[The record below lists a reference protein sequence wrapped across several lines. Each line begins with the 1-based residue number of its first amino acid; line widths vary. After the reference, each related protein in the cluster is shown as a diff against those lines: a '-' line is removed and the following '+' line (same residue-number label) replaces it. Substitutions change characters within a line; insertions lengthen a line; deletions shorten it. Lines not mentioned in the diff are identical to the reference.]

1 MLKLKQKL
9 TYFLVT
15 LITPGITFAQFVDK
29 PEVDPPTPIERSA
42 LTVSNIFDILIIL
55 CALAFIVSLLGFVI
69 GFLRLVTAGGSEV
82 TGEEARKMMV
92 LSGWLFGGAVFGF
105 LLVNI
110 IKYFIY

>member
-1 MLKLKQKL
+1 MFKLKQKL
-9 TYFLVT
+9 TYFLAT
-15 LITPGITFAQFVDK
+15 LITPGVTLAQFVES
-29 PEVDPPTPIERSA
+29 PEVEPESPGRQSA
-42 LTVSNIFDILIIL
+42 LTVTAIFDILIIL
-55 CALAFIVSLLGFVI
+55 CALAFIVSIIGFVI
-69 GFLRLVTAGGSEV
+69 GSIRLMTAGGSEI